1 MRAAFAVRA
10 WAAIAPGLQSQEQ
23 WLQWADAPVCPVGDT
38 AVELP
43 RVPAMARRRLGHLAK
58 MAVSVADSV
67 LPPEEGADIPVVWA
81 SRYGDAD
88 KALGLLRSQAQDE
101 PLSPTAFGLSVHNA
115 VGAQHSILRGM
126 RANAVC
132 VASSHC
138 APEAGI
144 VEAVGL
150 LSDAQAPAEVLLVC
164 YDEPLRTDYAAFHD
178 EPAAQYAWAV
188 RLAPLQA
195 GEAGFALHAVDGE
208 GPAAEQGA
216 PSGLPHSE
224 VGVPSGLPHSEGG
237 APSGLPHGLDALH
250 FLLQGE
256 RQSLV
261 HGHATGQWMWERVH
275 A

>member
-23 WLQWADAPVCPVGDT
+23 WLQWAKAPVCPVGT
-38 AVELP
+38 AAIELP
-43 RVPAMARRRLGHLAK
+43 HVPAMARRRLGHLAK
-58 MAVSVADSV
+58 MAVFVADSV

-88 KALGLLRSQAQDE
+88 KALSLLRSQAQGE

-150 LSDAQAPAEVLLVC
+150 LNDAQPGGRGVLLVC
-164 YDEPLRTDYAAFHD
+164 YDELLPPDYAVFHD
-178 EPAAQYAWAV
+178 EPAAEYAWAAL
-188 RLAPLQA
+188 LAPLQA
-195 GEAGFALHAVDGE
+195 GEAGFVLLALDDDAPQ
-208 GPAAEQGA
+208 GPCQAGT
-216 PSGLPHSE
+216 
-224 VGVPSGLPHSEGG
+224 
-237 APSGLPHGLDALH
+237 LPHGLDALH
-250 FLLQGE
+250 FLLHGE
-256 RQSLV
+256 RQHLV
-261 HGHATGQWMWERVH
+261 HGHASGRWMWERVH

>member
-23 WLQWADAPVCPVGDT
+23 WLQWAKAPVCPVGDT

-43 RVPAMARRRLGHLAK
+43 HVPAMARRRLGHLAK
-58 MAVSVADSV
+58 MAVFVADSV

-88 KALGLLRSQAQDE
+88 KALSLLRSQAQGE

-150 LSDAQAPAEVLLVC
+150 LNDAQPAGSGVLLVC
-164 YDEPLRTDYAAFHD
+164 YDEQLPPDYAVFHD
-178 EPAAQYAWAV
+178 EPAAEYAWAAL
-188 RLAPLQA
+188 LAPLQA
-195 GEAGFALHAVDGE
+195 GEAGFVLQALDDDA
-208 GPAAEQGA
+208 PQGQGQA
-216 PSGLPHSE
+216 GT
-224 VGVPSGLPHSEGG
+224 
-237 APSGLPHGLDALH
+237 LPHGLDALH
-250 FLLQGE
+250 FLLHGE
-256 RQSLV
+256 RQHLL
-261 HGHATGQWMWERVH
+261 HGHASGRWMWERVH

>member
-23 WLQWADAPVCPVGDT
+23 WLHWAKAPVCPVGGT

-43 RVPAMARRRLGHLAK
+43 HVPAMSRRRLGHLAK
-58 MAVSVADSV
+58 MAVAVADSV

-81 SRYGDAD
+81 SRYGDAE
-88 KALGLLRSQAQDE
+88 KALALLRTQALDE

-126 RANAVC
+126 HANAVC

-138 APEAGI
+138 APESGI

-150 LSDAQAPAEVLLVC
+150 LSDGVPEVLLVC
-164 YDEPLRTDYAAFHD
+164 YDELLPPDYAAFHD
-178 EPAAQYAWAV
+178 EPAAEYAWAAL
-188 RLAPLQA
+188 LAPLQA
-195 GEAGFALHAVDGE
+195 GEDGFVLQALDHSAPQGE
-208 GPAAEQGA
+208 GQAGA
-216 PSGLPHSE
+216 
-224 VGVPSGLPHSEGG
+224 
-237 APSGLPHGLDALH
+237 LPHGLDALH
-250 FLLQGE
+250 FLLQAG
-256 RQSLV
+256 RPNLV
-261 HGHATGQWMWERVH
+261 HGHASGQWMWERVH

>member
-23 WLQWADAPVCPVGDT
+23 WLQWAKAPVCPVGDT

-43 RVPAMARRRLGHLAK
+43 HVPAMARRRLGHLAK

-88 KALGLLRSQAQDE
+88 KALSLLRSQAQDE

-150 LSDAQAPAEVLLVC
+150 LQDAEPGAAEVLLVC
-164 YDEPLRTDYAAFHD
+164 YDEPLPPGYAAFHD
-178 EPAAQYAWAV
+178 EPVAEYAWAAL
-188 RLAPLQA
+188 LAPLQA
-195 GEAGFALHAVDGE
+195 GEAGFALQALD
-208 GPAAEQGA
+208 AAPQGDEET
-216 PSGLPHSE
+216 P
-224 VGVPSGLPHSEGG
+224 VRGG
-237 APSGLPHGLDALH
+237 AGALPHGLDALH

-256 RQSLV
+256 RQHLV
-261 HGHATGQWMWERVH
+261 HGHASGQWMWERVH

>member
-23 WLQWADAPVCPVGDT
+23 WLQWAKAPVCPIGDT

-43 RVPAMARRRLGHLAK
+43 HVPAMSRRRLGHLAK
-58 MAVSVADSV
+58 MAVAVADTV
-67 LPPEEGADIPVVWA
+67 LPPADGADIPVVWA

-88 KALGLLRSQAQDE
+88 KALALLRSQALDE

-138 APEAGI
+138 APEAGV
-144 VEAVGL
+144 VEALGL
-150 LSDAQAPAEVLLVC
+150 LNDAPQGAAEVLLVC
-164 YDEPLRTDYAAFHD
+164 YDEVLPPDYAAFHD
-178 EPAAQYAWAV
+178 EPAAEYAWAAL
-188 RLAPLQA
+188 LAPLQA
-195 GEAGFALHAVDGE
+195 GEAGFVLQALDDDAPQGE
-208 GPAAEQGA
+208 GQAGA
-216 PSGLPHSE
+216 
-224 VGVPSGLPHSEGG
+224 
-237 APSGLPHGLDALH
+237 LPHGLDALH
-250 FLLQGE
+250 FLLQCE
-256 RQSLV
+256 RKNLV
-261 HGHATGQWMWERVH
+261 RGHASGRWMWERVH

>member
-23 WLQWADAPVCPVGDT
+23 WLQWAKAPVCPVGDT

-43 RVPAMARRRLGHLAK
+43 HVPAMSRRRLGHLAK
-58 MAVSVADSV
+58 MAVAVADAV
-67 LPPEEGADIPVVWA
+67 LPPAEGADIPVVWA

-88 KALGLLRSQAQDE
+88 KALALLRTQALDE

-132 VASSHC
+132 GA
-138 APEAGI
+138 
-144 VEAVGL
+144 
-150 LSDAQAPAEVLLVC
+150 AEVLLVC
-164 YDEPLRTDYAAFHD
+164 YDEVLPPDYAAFHD
-178 EPAAQYAWAV
+178 EPAAEYAWAAL
-188 RLAPLQA
+188 LAPLQA
-195 GEAGFALHAVDGE
+195 GEAGFVLQALDDDAPQGE
-208 GPAAEQGA
+208 GQAGA
-216 PSGLPHSE
+216 
-224 VGVPSGLPHSEGG
+224 
-237 APSGLPHGLDALH
+237 LPHGLDALH

-256 RQSLV
+256 RQNLV
-261 HGHATGQWMWERVH
+261 RGHASGRWMWERVH

>member
-23 WLQWADAPVCPVGDT
+23 WLQWAQAPVCPVGDT

-43 RVPAMARRRLGHLAK
+43 HVPAMARRRLGHLAK

-67 LPPEEGADIPVVWA
+67 LPPEEGVDIPVVWA
-81 SRYGDAD
+81 SRYGDAE
-88 KALGLLRSQAQDE
+88 KALALLRSQAQEE

-138 APEAGI
+138 VPEAGM

-150 LSDAQAPAEVLLVC
+150 LHDAEAGAEVLLVC
-164 YDEPLRTDYAAFHD
+164 YDEPLPPDYAAFHD
-178 EPAAQYAWAV
+178 EPVAEYAWAV
-188 RLAPLQA
+188 RLAPLQP
-195 GEAGFALHAVDGE
+195 GEAGFALQALD
-208 GPAAEQGA
+208 A
-216 PSGLPHSE
+216 P
-224 VGVPSGLPHSEGG
+224 GG
-237 APSGLPHGLDALH
+237 ADGWGETAALPHGLDALH

-256 RQSLV
+256 RKSLV
-261 HGHATGQWMWERVH
+261 HGHASGQWMWERVH

>member
-23 WLQWADAPVCPVGDT
+23 WLQWAKAPVCPVGDT

-43 RVPAMARRRLGHLAK
+43 HVPAMARRRLGHLAK

-67 LPPEEGADIPVVWA
+67 LPPEERADIPVVWA

-88 KALGLLRSQAQDE
+88 KALSLLRSQALDE

-126 RANAVC
+126 HANAVC
-132 VASSHC
+132 LASSHC

-150 LSDAQAPAEVLLVC
+150 LSDAAQDAAEVLLVC
-164 YDEPLRTDYAAFHD
+164 YDEVLPPDYAGFHD
-178 EPAAQYAWAV
+178 EPAAEYAWAAL
-188 RLAPLQA
+188 LAPLQA
-195 GEAGFALHAVDGE
+195 GEEGFVLRALDD
-208 GPAAEQGA
+208 GA
-216 PSGLPHSE
+216 PQ
-224 VGVPSGLPHSEGG
+224 GG
-237 APSGLPHGLDALH
+237 GQAVALPHGLDALH
-250 FLLQGE
+250 FLLQAE
-256 RQSLV
+256 RQNLV
-261 HGHATGQWMWERVH
+261 HTHASGQWMWERVH